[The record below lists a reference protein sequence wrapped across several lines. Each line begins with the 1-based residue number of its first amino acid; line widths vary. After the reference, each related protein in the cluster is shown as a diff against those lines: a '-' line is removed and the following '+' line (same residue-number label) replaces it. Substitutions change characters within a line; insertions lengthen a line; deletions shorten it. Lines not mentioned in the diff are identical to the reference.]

1 MVMIYDVISSRCQTI
16 FGWKYM
22 FFHFLSTIKVNIVAK
37 TMQKNAYLYVI
48 FHVKDKNTISRSFN
62 LISNSW

>member
-1 MVMIYDVISSRCQTI
+1 MATRYDVISSRWSTI
-16 FGWKYM
+16 LGKKYT
-22 FFHFLSTIKVNIVAK
+22 FFQLLSTIKVNIVAK